1 MRHKYETRGIVL
13 SRASVGESSSFVTLL
28 TPELGLVRALAQSV
42 RAPGAKLAPALTTFA
57 ESSVVLIRGRDGWR
71 LAGAVLEE
79 NWFKRLQCASAR
91 RRAARVSGLLLR
103 LVAGEAQDSAL
114 FPVVNGFFGAL
125 SELPEDT
132 HEAAE
137 MLAALRLL
145 AALGLDTDELSG
157 DASIFT
163 PTILA
168 TVAANR
174 ARYIPR
180 INRGIEASGL

>member
-13 SRASVGESSSFVTLL
+13 SRAPVGESSSFVTLL

-42 RAPGAKLAPALTTFA
+42 RAPGAKLASALATFA
-57 ESSVVLIRGRDGWR
+57 ESSVVLVRGRDGWR

-79 NWFKRLQCASAR
+79 NWFKRLEVADVR

-114 FPVVNGFFGAL
+114 FPIMSGFLGAL
-125 SELPEDT
+125 SELPEKS

-137 MLAALRLL
+137 MLAALRTL
-145 AALGLDTDELSG
+145 AALGLDTGELPG
-157 DASIFT
+157 EASAFT
-163 PTILA
+163 LSLLA
-168 TVAANR
+168 AVAEDRAN
-174 ARYIPR
+174 YITR